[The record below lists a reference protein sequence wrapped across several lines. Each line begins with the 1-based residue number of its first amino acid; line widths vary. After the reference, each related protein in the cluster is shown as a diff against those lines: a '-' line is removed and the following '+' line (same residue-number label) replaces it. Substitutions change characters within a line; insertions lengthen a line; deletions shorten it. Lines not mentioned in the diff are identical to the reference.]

1 MKQKHTTI
9 FLTCSFFVSLAIAA
23 IFCSVALVAMIG
35 KQMPMDELPL
45 LFIQTTIITWLYI
58 VLLRYLF
65 EPIVWLVEKCK
76 NLSFKWLQ
84 AWLSKTALGL
94 LAVAIFSGSN
104 AQTTQVVNKDAKTGI
119 TTTYSGLKAGKT
131 TLVMN
136 GEELNHTDIPL
147 GESFVLVNSNVTG
160 LTVKD
165 GKVSI
170 GCSLQITDNKGKIL
184 MNQTDLFKETGG
196 VYENDKA
203 RQLKCTVNTGKPM
216 DWDQTY
222 TVKIKFWDKN
232 GKASIS
238 HLFKINT
245 IDIP

>member
-1 MKQKHTTI
+1 MKRKHTTI
-9 FLTCSFFVSLAIAA
+9 FLTCSFFVALAIAA
-23 IFCSVALVAMIG
+23 IFCSVALVAIVG
-35 KQMPMDELPL
+35 KQMPMKELPL

-76 NLSFKWLQ
+76 NLSFKSLQ
-84 AWLSKTALGL
+84 AWLSKAALSL
-94 LAVAIFSGSN
+94 WAVAIFSGSN
-104 AQTTQVVNKDAKTGI
+104 AQTAQVVNKDKKTGI
-119 TTTYSGLKAGKT
+119 TTTYNGLKAGKT

-170 GCSLQITDNKGKIL
+170 GCSLQITNTKGKIL
-184 MNQTDLFKETGG
+184 MNEADLFKVTGG
-196 VYENDKA
+196 IFDREKA
-203 RQLKCTVNTGKPM
+203 SQLKCTVNTGKPM

-222 TVKIKFWDKN
+222 TVKISFWDKN
-232 GKASIS
+232 GKGFIG
-238 HLFKINT
+238 HQFKINT